1 MKLIA
6 VTNDKMGPQQL
17 TEKLLAIEP
26 HVDAV
31 ILREKSKTDVLVIDI
46 LQAAFQRGFS
56 RDKIIVHGRPDI
68 ATLLDVSKV
77 QLPSHGLPVP
87 LVKKHFPRLTCGR
100 SVHSLEEAKIAADEG
115 ADWVLYGHLFPTASK
130 EGLPPRSMDTLLQ
143 IVETLTI
150 PVYGIGGIQAP
161 HVPALHQ
168 AGIDG
173 VAVMS
178 TIFNSST
185 PQHVAK
191 SYRTAINERS
201 VCIHDE
207 NN

>member
-6 VTNDKMGPQQL
+6 VTNDELCPQQL
-17 TEKLLAIEP
+17 TKTLLTIEP
-26 HVDAV
+26 YVDAV
-31 ILREKSKTDVLVIDI
+31 ILREKSKSDVLVIDI
-46 LQAAFQRGFS
+46 LQAAFQLGFS

-68 ATLLDVSKV
+68 ATLLGVSKV
-77 QLPSHGLPVP
+77 QLPSNGLPVS
-87 LVKKHFPRLTCGR
+87 LVKKHFPHLTCGR

-150 PVYGIGGIQAP
+150 PIYGIGGIQAP

-173 VAVMS
+173 IAVMS
-178 TIFNSST
+178 TIFNSSA
-185 PQHVAK
+185 PQHAAK
-191 SYRTAINERS
+191 LYRTAINERS
-201 VCIHDE
+201 VYIYDK